1 MAEDLRHIVAIA
13 LHDAECSDHHCT
25 PTVMGTFFAE
35 ADALLAAHDAQVRA
49 TADTVIR
56 AVLDALGVGYD
67 RDPVLAAKEA
77 KGVADKFGEWLD
89 NHDAQVKAEA
99 WDEGAEMGHRL
110 YAESIYT
117 IRARNPY
124 RAAET
129 EATR

>member
-1 MAEDLRHIVAIA
+1 MAVRLSPTERIA
-13 LHDAECSDHHCT
+13 ASLVKAGLSAH
-25 PTVMGTFFAE
+25 E
-35 ADALLAAHDAQVRA
+35 AVELPAA
-49 TADTVIR
+49 
-56 AVLDALGVGYD
+56 
-67 RDPVLAAKEA
+67 
-77 KGVADKFGEWLD
+77 
-89 NHDAQVKAEA
+89 HDAQVKAEA

>member
-1 MAEDLRHIVAIA
+1 MSTESLMAGYMPTICGRPVGYPA
-13 LHDAECSDHHCT
+13 AECTREYGHSGDHWHSRT
-25 PTVMGTFFAE
+25 HVDM
-35 ADALLAAHDAQVRA
+35 AA
-49 TADTVIR
+49 
-56 AVLDALGVGYD
+56 
-67 RDPVLAAKEA
+67 
-77 KGVADKFGEWLD
+77 
-89 NHDAQVKAEA
+89 HDAQVKAEA